1 MKSQKTKSQLL
12 QSSPGFNYIYLVQP
26 LFNAAFYG
34 LKFTF
39 VLYIIDLFSLTEKEA
54 ISLFAAFMTLCYAT
68 SLIGGYLADNG
79 LGIRE
84 ASISGGIL
92 MVLGLMCIL
101 FPSQDLCFLGL
112 ALMSLGSGLF
122 KPNLL
127 TAVGLIFEN
136 PKDPKKDGAYSVVFI
151 AWNLGT
157 FIIPAICAFIG
168 KIYGWHYGIL
178 LLASIFMVATYLF
191 YKTMRFHSSYKEQAA
206 TFSQS
211 KLWGATLLLIPLFY
225 LLFKYRASFHGMM
238 GIIICGSIL
247 YLGRIV
253 YQCQGQERKD
263 ILSVISYI
271 LLFALLCTL
280 YEQAGTSFL
289 LFLENAVDRDVMGI
303 ILPSAT
309 ILSLNSLLIAAWGF
323 ILLPLSK
330 KYLERKP
337 MAGFT
342 KAGYGFLFAALGYWI
357 LALGTYQEGGTSV
370 PLPWIV
376 GAMFVQVIGELW
388 IVPIT
393 ISRISQY
400 SPPRFQSVLMS
411 FWLMAI
417 AWGHYA
423 GGFIA
428 QFSLVT
434 GTASENSLS
443 DGSLEHYRTFFFS
456 LGLIPLAVG
465 LLIFLYQGMKPRILA
480 KAS

>member
-1 MKSQKTKSQLL
+1 MNLQKTKPQQL
-12 QSSPGFNYIYLVQP
+12 QSFPGFNSIYLVQP

-34 LKFTF
+34 LKLTF
-39 VLYIIDLFSLTEKEA
+39 VLYTIGLFSLTEKEA
-54 ISLFAAFMTLCYAT
+54 VSLFAAFMTLCYAT

-101 FPSQDLCFLGL
+101 FPSQDWCFLGL

-122 KPNLL
+122 KPSLL

-136 PKDPKKDGAYSVVFI
+136 PKDPKKDKAYSIVFI

-168 KIYGWHYGIL
+168 KIYGWHYSIL
-178 LLASIFMVATYLF
+178 ILASIFMAATYLF
-191 YKTMRFHSSYKEQAA
+191 HKTMHFHSSYKKQVA

-211 KLWGATLLLIPLFY
+211 KLWGITLSLIPLFY
-225 LLFKYRASFHGMM
+225 LLFKYRTSFHGIM

-247 YLGRIV
+247 YLGKII

-263 ILSVISYI
+263 ILSVISHI

-280 YEQAGTSFL
+280 YEQAGTSLL
-289 LFLENAVDRDVMGI
+289 LFLENTVDRNVMGI
-303 ILPSAT
+303 VLPSAT
-309 ILSLNSLLIAAWGF
+309 ILSLNPLLIAAWGF
-323 ILLPLSK
+323 ILLPLST
-330 KYLERKP
+330 KYLEKKP
-337 MAGFT
+337 ITGFT
-342 KAGYGFLFAALGYWI
+342 KAGCGFLFAALGYWI
-357 LALGTYQEGGTSV
+357 LALGTYQDGGTSI
-370 PLPWIV
+370 PLLWIV

-400 SPPRFQSVLMS
+400 SPPRFQSALMS

-428 QFSLVT
+428 QFSL
-434 GTASENSLS
+434 TATTPGSPLS
-443 DGSLEHYRTFFFS
+443 DSSLEHYRTFFFS
-456 LGLIPLAVG
+456 LGCIPLVAG
-465 LLIFLYQGMKPRILA
+465 LLILLYQGMKPRILA